1 MLPDGVEFFAGD
13 LSEQEQKVVW
23 ATHFAPAAD
32 LFTQK
37 LDGVAWRSKPS
48 SYIVATK
55 DRTVQP
61 ELQRFVAKRMG
72 ATTTEVAS
80 SHVAMLS
87 QPDLVINVIR
97 AAAKAVQKATAAA

>member
-1 MLPDGVEFFAGD
+1 MLPDGVECCAGD
-13 LSEQEQKVVW
+13 LSEQAKRVVW

-37 LDGVAWRSKPS
+37 LDGVARRSKPS

-61 ELQRFVAKRMG
+61 ESQRFVAKRMS
-72 ATTTEVAS
+72 ATTHEVIS
-80 SHVAMLS
+80 SHVPMLS
-87 QPDLVINVIR
+87 HPDLVINVIR
-97 AAAKAVQKATAAA
+97 AAAKAVQGVAAVA